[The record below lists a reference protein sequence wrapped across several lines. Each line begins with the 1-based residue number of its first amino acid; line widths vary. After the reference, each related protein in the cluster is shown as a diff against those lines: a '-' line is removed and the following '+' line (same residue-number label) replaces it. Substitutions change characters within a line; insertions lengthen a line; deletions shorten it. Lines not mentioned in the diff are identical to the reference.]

1 MRSLFS
7 QLIHQLEG
15 RIGQLYEFAVS
26 RRSTAIRSAQLDK
39 LEQNMNQEIWIVFL
53 LLALAVVAFATEII
67 AAEVVALGLM
77 LLFVVFGIL
86 TPEQAFAGF
95 ANETVLIILGLLIM
109 TVVLSKT
116 ALLQVVS
123 KLLLRATGDRPQRF
137 LWFIMITVGLV
148 SSIMSNTAATAF
160 FLPVVLAVSRR
171 LKTSESRYLLPLA
184 FASILSS
191 SVTLIATSTNLVV
204 SGLMKNKG
212 LAPLTMFEL
221 TQVGIVILVIGIL
234 YLGLLGWR
242 LIPHPRGDQNGSDQ
256 NNAIYTAELVI
267 LETSSFAGKSID
279 ESRMGRDLD
288 LQILHIIRRKTEHL
302 RATADL
308 VLQIDDVLLIEA
320 DYEALVGI
328 KSHPG
333 LELKA
338 EASVQTGAGE
348 AGDLNLT
355 EAIVPPGS
363 SLIGKSLKQT
373 RFRDRHGVMVLGI
386 QKSGKRVRKMSQAL
400 LQGGDILLLQGPI
413 AELTALE
420 DMNVI
425 RVVGETLAT
434 PLSVR
439 TSGWIAG
446 IFGLALLAGVLKL
459 MPLSVAVL
467 AGAFL
472 MLASNVVSPAT
483 IYREVEWKVILLIA
497 CMLSVGTALHESGTE
512 AWIAT
517 WLAGSAS
524 SMSPLWLLAGVF
536 ILTVG
541 LSQPMSN
548 QAAAALVLP
557 IAIASAVALGIN
569 PRPMAITVA
578 IAASCSFLTPLEPS
592 CLMVYGPGGYR
603 FRDFLVVGLPLTIM
617 ILIITLLMVPWL
629 WPLR

>member
-1 MRSLFS
+1 
-7 QLIHQLEG
+7 
-15 RIGQLYEFAVS
+15 
-26 RRSTAIRSAQLDK
+26 
-39 LEQNMNQEIWIVFL
+39 MNQEIIIVFI
-53 LLALAVVAFATEII
+53 LLALAVLAFSVEII

-77 LLFVVFGIL
+77 LSFVVFGIL

-95 ANETVLIILGLLIM
+95 ANETVLLILGLLIM
-109 TVVLSKT
+109 TVVLSRT
-116 ALLQVVS
+116 ALLQAVS
-123 KLLLRATGDRPQRF
+123 RLLLRATGDSPQRF
-137 LWFIMITVGLV
+137 LWLIMIAVGLI

-171 LKTSESRYLLPLA
+171 LKTPESRYLLPLA

-212 LAPLTMFEL
+212 LPPLSMFEL
-221 TQVGIVILVIGIL
+221 TPVGIVILVVGVL
-234 YLGLLGWR
+234 YLGLMGWR
-242 LIPHPRGDQNGSDQ
+242 LIPRPAGDQNGQGADQ
-256 NNAIYTAELVI
+256 KDAMYTAELVI
-267 LETSSFAGKSID
+267 LEDSAFVGKSIE

-288 LQILHIIRRKTEHL
+288 VQILHVIRRKTEHL

-308 VLQIDDVLLIEA
+308 VLQADDVLLIEA
-320 DYEALVGI
+320 DYEALLAI
-328 KSHPG
+328 KNNPG

-338 EASVQTGAGE
+338 EANLQPTSGE
-348 AGDLNLT
+348 AGKPNLT
-355 EAIVPPGS
+355 EAIIPPGS

-400 LQGGDILLLQGPI
+400 LQGGDILLLQGPTS
-413 AELTALE
+413 ELTALE
-420 DMNVI
+420 DMRAI
-425 RVVGETLAT
+425 RVVGETLST
-434 PLSVR
+434 PLSTR
-439 TSGWIAG
+439 ISGLIAG
-446 IFGLALLAGVLKL
+446 IFALALLAGVLKL

-497 CMLSVGTALHESGTE
+497 CMLSVGTALNESGTDKL
-512 AWIAT
+512 IAT

-524 SMSPLWLLAGVF
+524 TMSPIWLLAGVF
-536 ILTVG
+536 VLTVG

-557 IAIASAVALGIN
+557 IAVASAMELGIN
-569 PRPMAITVA
+569 PRSMAVTVA

-603 FRDFLVVGLPLTIM
+603 FRDFLIVGLPLTVL
-617 ILIITLLMVPWL
+617 ILIITLLMVPWI

>member
-1 MRSLFS
+1 
-7 QLIHQLEG
+7 
-15 RIGQLYEFAVS
+15 
-26 RRSTAIRSAQLDK
+26 
-39 LEQNMNQEIWIVFL
+39 MNQEIIIIFV
-53 LLALAVVAFATEII
+53 LLALAIIAFSTEII

-77 LLFVVFGIL
+77 LSFVVFGIL

-95 ANETVLIILGLLIM
+95 ANDTVLLILGLLIM

-116 ALLQVVS
+116 ALLQAVS
-123 KLLLRATGDRPQRF
+123 RLLLRATGDSPQRF
-137 LWFIMITVGLV
+137 LWLIMIAVGLI

-212 LAPLTMFEL
+212 LSPLSMFEL
-221 TQVGIVILVIGIL
+221 TPVGSVILVVGVL

-242 LIPHPRGDQNGSDQ
+242 LIPLSSEKENAPGSDQ
-256 NNAIYTAELVI
+256 KDAMYTAEIII
-267 LETSSFAGKSID
+267 LEDSPFAGKSIE
-279 ESRMGRDLD
+279 ESRMGKDMD
-288 LQILHIIRRKTEHL
+288 VQILHVIRRKTEHL

-308 VLQIDDVLLIEA
+308 VLQADDVLLIEA
-320 DYEALVGI
+320 DYEALLGI
-328 KSHPG
+328 KSQPG

-338 EASVQTGAGE
+338 EANREVPDGDAGKT
-348 AGDLNLT
+348 NLT
-355 EAIVPPGS
+355 EAIILPGS

-373 RFRDRHGVMVLGI
+373 RFRDRHGLMVLGI
-386 QKSGKRVRKMSQAL
+386 QKSGKRVRKMSQVL
-400 LQGGDILLLQGPI
+400 LQGGDILLLQGPSS
-413 AELTALE
+413 ELAVLE
-420 DMNVI
+420 DMKAI
-425 RVVGETLAT
+425 RVVGESLST

-439 TSGWIAG
+439 VSGLIAG
-446 IFGLALLAGVLKL
+446 IFALALLAGVLKF
-459 MPLSVAVL
+459 MPLPVAVL
-467 AGAFL
+467 TGAFL

-497 CMLSVGTALHESGTE
+497 CMLSVGAALQESGTDKQ
-512 AWIAT
+512 IAT
-517 WLAGSAS
+517 WLADFAS

-536 ILTVG
+536 VLTVC

-557 IAIASAVALGIN
+557 IAVATAIEMSIN
-569 PRPMAITVA
+569 PRSMAITVA

-603 FRDFLVVGLPLTIM
+603 FRDFLFVGLPLTVL
-617 ILIITLLMVPWL
+617 ILVITLLMVPWL

>member
-1 MRSLFS
+1 
-7 QLIHQLEG
+7 
-15 RIGQLYEFAVS
+15 
-26 RRSTAIRSAQLDK
+26 
-39 LEQNMNQEIWIVFL
+39 MNQEIIIIFV
-53 LLALAVVAFATEII
+53 LLALAIIAFSTEII

-77 LLFVVFGIL
+77 LSFVVFGIL

-95 ANETVLIILGLLIM
+95 ANDTVLLILGLLIM

-116 ALLQVVS
+116 ALLQAVS
-123 KLLLRATGDRPQRF
+123 RLLLRATGDSPQRF
-137 LWFIMITVGLV
+137 LWLIMIAVGLI

-212 LAPLTMFEL
+212 LSPLSMFEL
-221 TQVGIVILVIGIL
+221 TPVGSVILVVGVL

-242 LIPHPRGDQNGSDQ
+242 LIPLSSEKENAPGSDQ
-256 NNAIYTAELVI
+256 KDAMYTAEIII
-267 LETSSFAGKSID
+267 LEDSPFAGKSIE
-279 ESRMGRDLD
+279 ESRMGKDMD
-288 LQILHIIRRKTEHL
+288 VQILHVIRRKTEHL

-308 VLQIDDVLLIEA
+308 VLQADDVLLIEA
-320 DYEALVGI
+320 DYEALLGI
-328 KSHPG
+328 KSQPG

-338 EASVQTGAGE
+338 EANREVPDGDAGKT
-348 AGDLNLT
+348 NLT
-355 EAIVPPGS
+355 EAIILPGS

-373 RFRDRHGVMVLGI
+373 RFRDRHGLMVLGI
-386 QKSGKRVRKMSQAL
+386 QKSGKRVRKMSQVL
-400 LQGGDILLLQGPI
+400 LQGGDILLLQGPSS
-413 AELTALE
+413 ELAVLE
-420 DMNVI
+420 DMKAI
-425 RVVGETLAT
+425 RVVGESLST

-439 TSGWIAG
+439 VSGLIAG
-446 IFGLALLAGVLKL
+446 IFALALLAGVLKF
-459 MPLSVAVL
+459 MPLPVAVL
-467 AGAFL
+467 TGAFL

-497 CMLSVGTALHESGTE
+497 CMLSVGAALQESGTDKQ
-512 AWIAT
+512 IAT
-517 WLAGSAS
+517 WLADFAS

-536 ILTVG
+536 VLTVC

-557 IAIASAVALGIN
+557 IAVATAIEMGIN
-569 PRPMAITVA
+569 PRSMAITVA

-603 FRDFLVVGLPLTIM
+603 FRDFLFVGLPLTVL
-617 ILIITLLMVPWL
+617 ILVITLLMVPWL

>member
-1 MRSLFS
+1 M
-7 QLIHQLEG
+7 
-15 RIGQLYEFAVS
+15 
-26 RRSTAIRSAQLDK
+26 AI
-39 LEQNMNQEIWIVFL
+39 
-53 LLALAVVAFATEII
+53 VAFSTEII

-77 LLFVVFGIL
+77 LSFVVFGIL

-95 ANETVLIILGLLIM
+95 ANDTVLLILGLLIM

-116 ALLQVVS
+116 ALLQAVS
-123 KLLLRATGDRPQRF
+123 RLLLRATGDSPQRF
-137 LWFIMITVGLV
+137 LWLIMITVGLI
-148 SSIMSNTAATAF
+148 SSFMSNTAATAF
-160 FLPVVLAVSRR
+160 FLPVVLSVSRR

-212 LAPLTMFEL
+212 LAPLSMFEL
-221 TQVGIVILVIGIL
+221 SPAGIVILVVGVL
-234 YLGLLGWR
+234 YLGLIGWR
-242 LIPHPRGDQNGSDQ
+242 LIPQTAEPENASGSDQ
-256 NNAIYTAELVI
+256 KDAMYTAELVI
-267 LETSSFAGKSID
+267 LEDSTFAGKSIE
-279 ESRMGRDLD
+279 ESRMGRDMD
-288 LQILHIIRRKTEHL
+288 VQILHVIRRKTEQL

-308 VLQIDDVLLIEA
+308 VLQADDVLLIEA
-320 DYEALVGI
+320 DYEALLGI

-338 EASVQTGAGE
+338 EANREAP
-348 AGDLNLT
+348 AGDAGKPNLT
-355 EAIVPPGS
+355 EAIILPGS

-373 RFRDRHGVMVLGI
+373 RFRDRHGLMVLGI

-400 LQGGDILLLQGPI
+400 LQGGDILLLQGPTS
-413 AELTALE
+413 ELAALE
-420 DMNVI
+420 DMKAI
-425 RVVGETLAT
+425 RVVGESLAS
-434 PLSVR
+434 PLSTR
-439 TSGWIAG
+439 ISGLIAG
-446 IFGLALLAGVLKL
+446 IFVLALLAGVLKL
-459 MPLSVAVL
+459 LPLPVAVL

-483 IYREVEWKVILLIA
+483 IYREVEWKVIILIA
-497 CMLSVGTALHESGTE
+497 CMLSVGTALHESGTDKL
-512 AWIAT
+512 IAT
-517 WLAGSAS
+517 WLAESAS
-524 SMSPLWLLAGVF
+524 SMSPLWLLVGVF

-557 IAIASAVALGIN
+557 IAVATAIELGIN
-569 PRPMAITVA
+569 PRSMAITVA

-603 FRDFLVVGLPLTIM
+603 FRDFFFVGLPLTAL
-617 ILIITLLMVPWL
+617 ILVITLLMVPWL